1 MTETDFKGNLLVVDD
16 KPANL
21 RLLSRILVGEG
32 YQVRSALNGQQ
43 ALNAAY
49 TEPPD
54 LILLDLMMP
63 EMDGYTV
70 AAQLKADPR
79 TQEIPIIFISALD
92 AVDNIVQAFAAGGVD
107 YILKPFRPEEVLAR
121 VKTHLALRRLQC
133 ELRQINLELA
143 HRNAELETRN
153 TELQEALATIKTLSG
168 IIPICAWCGRKI
180 QNEQGQWVQV
190 ETYIEGHTQAAFTHG
205 ICPEC
210 SQKFFLGR
218 TPP

>member
-1 MTETDFKGNLLVVDD
+1 MTDLKGNLLVVDD
-16 KPANL
+16 KLENL
-21 RLLSRILVGEG
+21 RLLSRILVREG
-32 YQVRSALNGQQ
+32 YQVWTALSGQQ
-43 ALNAAY
+43 ALVAVCA
-49 TEPPD
+49 EPPD

-63 EMDGYTV
+63 EMDGYMV

-92 AVDNIVQAFAAGGVD
+92 AVDNIVQAFEAGGVD
-107 YILKPFRPEEVLAR
+107 YIVKPFQPAEVLVR
-121 VKTHLALRRLQC
+121 VKNHLALRTLQR
-133 ELRQINLELA
+133 ELQQVNLELA

-153 TELQEALATIKTLSG
+153 AELREALATIKTLSG

-190 ETYIEGHTQAAFTHG
+190 ETYIEVHTQAAFTHG

-218 TPP
+218 ISE

>member
-1 MTETDFKGNLLVVDD
+1 MTDFKGNLLVVDD

-21 RLLSRILVGEG
+21 RLLSRILAGEG
-32 YQVRSALNGQQ
+32 YKVQPALNGQQ
-43 ALNAAY
+43 ALSTAY

-92 AVDNIVQAFAAGGVD
+92 AVDSIVQAFAAGGVD
-107 YILKPFRPEEVLAR
+107 YILKPFRPAEVLAR
-121 VKTHLALRRLQC
+121 VQTHLALRALQR
-133 ELRQINLELA
+133 ELQQINLELA
-143 HRNAELETRN
+143 HRNAELEIRN
-153 TELQEALATIKTLSG
+153 AELQEALTAIKTLSG

-180 QNEQGQWVQV
+180 QNEQGQWVPV
-190 ETYIEGHTQAAFTHG
+190 ETYLEGHTQVAFTHG

-210 SQKFFLGR
+210 SQRFLLGR
-218 TPP
+218 TPR